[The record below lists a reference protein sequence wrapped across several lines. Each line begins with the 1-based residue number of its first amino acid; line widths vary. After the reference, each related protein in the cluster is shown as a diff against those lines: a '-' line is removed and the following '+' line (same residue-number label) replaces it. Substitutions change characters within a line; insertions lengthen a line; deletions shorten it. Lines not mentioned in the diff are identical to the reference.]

1 MRCTDAVR
9 ITAWASAPSAG
20 ERRQGVIVR
29 QSNSKMPKTF
39 LHEPM
44 AKKYMD
50 TSYTNQADQVRLRVE
65 IRERT
70 LGYMIGAFGL
80 VAGLAWNEAI
90 QGVIAYL
97 FPLPENTLPAKF
109 LYAVMI
115 SVVVVM
121 ISVYISRL
129 FHRFDRNQ

>member
-1 MRCTDAVR
+1 
-9 ITAWASAPSAG
+9 
-20 ERRQGVIVR
+20 
-29 QSNSKMPKTF
+29 
-39 LHEPM
+39 
-44 AKKYMD
+44 MD